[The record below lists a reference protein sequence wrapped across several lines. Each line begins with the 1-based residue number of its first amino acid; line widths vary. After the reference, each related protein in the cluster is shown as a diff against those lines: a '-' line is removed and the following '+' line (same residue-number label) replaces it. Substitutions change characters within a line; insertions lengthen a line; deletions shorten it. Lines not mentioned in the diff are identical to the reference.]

1 MFRFLRFEMSAN
13 NKYGQVHIRIQ
24 SIQTEA
30 PHMISKGCKS
40 LAEADFPI
48 AEESRHATQECPAAR
63 QARAGETAC
72 KLQEPVKARA
82 RFNWQEIT
90 KVEHYQLDVGSL
102 IGDKERE
109 P

>member
-1 MFRFLRFEMSAN
+1 
-13 NKYGQVHIRIQ
+13 
-24 SIQTEA
+24 
-30 PHMISKGCKS
+30 MIPKGCKH
-40 LAEADFPI
+40 LEEKDFPI
-48 AEESRHATQECPAAR
+48 AGIFLNEERDWPAAR

-90 KVEHYQLDVGSL
+90 KVEHHQLDVGSL